1 MTMND
6 EVIEN
11 IAIRYYS
18 WSDEFPMGGSEIH
31 VSESTSNDSGEIDLS
46 DDEALRLSAFIM
58 EELAAGKHVTLRTT
72 I

>member
-18 WSDEFPMGGSEIH
+18 WSDEFPMG
-31 VSESTSNDSGEIDLS
+31 
-46 DDEALRLSAFIM
+46 AFIM

-72 I
+72 V